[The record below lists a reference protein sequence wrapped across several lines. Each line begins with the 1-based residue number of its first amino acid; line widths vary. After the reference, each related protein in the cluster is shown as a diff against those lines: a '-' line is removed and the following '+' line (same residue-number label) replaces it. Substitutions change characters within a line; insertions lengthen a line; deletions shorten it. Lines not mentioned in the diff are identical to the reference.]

1 MPFFDVVSEVNRQE
15 VRNALDQAQREL
27 RIRFDFKGVDAGF
40 QFEDD
45 ALLVWA
51 EEEFQVNQL
60 AEILKT
66 KLAGRK
72 VDVDA
77 LHPQPMEASG
87 RQKRQRFSLV
97 EGIDRDHSKKIT
109 KLVKDSRLKLQ
120 SQIQGPKVRITGKK
134 RDDLQDMI
142 QRLKDAEIGVPLQFN
157 NFRD

>member
-1 MPFFDVVSEVNRQE
+1 MPSFDVVSEVNRQE

-27 RIRFDFKGVDAGF
+27 RIRFDFRGVDAGV
-40 QFEDD
+40 QFEED

-51 EEEFQVNQL
+51 EEDFQVNQL

-77 LHPQPMEASG
+77 LDPQPMEASG
-87 RQKRQRFSLV
+87 RQKRQRFNLI
-97 EGIDRDHSKKIT
+97 EGIDRDNSKKIAR
-109 KLVKDSRLKLQ
+109 LVKESRHKLQ
-120 SQIQGPKVRITGKK
+120 VQIQGPKVRITGKK

-142 QRLKDAEIGVPLQFN
+142 QQLKDAEMGIPLQFN